1 MPYVVRVL
9 DAQVEA
15 VLAAYP
21 TLHAAWRRRSIRDQ
35 ATGRRLSNHQ
45 AGVLEHLDSTTP
57 VAAGD
62 LARRLGVTPA
72 TISIQLA
79 RLVRLRLVMREK
91 DTADGRR
98 VLLRL
103 SEAGARVRSQRSLLD
118 PDRVRAALA
127 LLDGQERDA
136 AVSGLRVLAAAAG
149 ALPES
154 TVPRRSTSRR
164 SRRKPE

>member
-1 MPYVVRVL
+1 LGVL

-21 TLHAAWRRRSIRDQ
+21 TLHTAWRRRSVRDQ

-45 AGVLEHLDSTTP
+45 AGILEHLDPATP

-91 DTADGRR
+91 DSADGRR

-103 SEAGARVRSQRSLLD
+103 TEAGARIRSQRSLLD
-118 PDRVRAALA
+118 PERVRAALA
-127 LLDGQERDA
+127 LLDGEARSA
-136 AVSGLRVLAAAAG
+136 AVAGLRTLAGAAG
-149 ALPES
+149 ALPEIPATRRS
-154 TVPRRSTSRR
+154 NSRRPRRTA
-164 SRRKPE
+164 E

>member
-1 MPYVVRVL
+1 MRVL

-45 AGVLEHLDSTTP
+45 AGILEHLDSTKP

-91 DTADGRR
+91 DSADGRR

-103 SEAGARVRSQRSLLD
+103 SEAGARIRSQRSLID
-118 PDRVRAALA
+118 PERVRAALA

-136 AVSGLRVLAAAAG
+136 AVSGLRALAGAAG
-149 ALPES
+149 ALPQS
-154 TVPRRSTSRR
+154 TTSRRSTSRR
-164 SRRKPE
+164 SRRTPE

>member
-1 MPYVVRVL
+1 VL

-21 TLHAAWRRRSIRDQ
+21 ALHTAWRRRSVRDQ

-45 AGVLEHLDSTTP
+45 AGILEHLDSATP

-79 RLVRLRLVMREK
+79 RLVRLRLIVREK
-91 DTADGRR
+91 DKADGRR

-103 SEAGARVRSQRSLLD
+103 TEAGTRIRNQRSLLD

-127 LLDGQERDA
+127 LLDGEAREA
-136 AVSGLRVLAAAAG
+136 AVAGLRALAGAAG
-149 ALPES
+149 SLPENP
-154 TVPRRSTSRR
+154 TTRRPTSRR
-164 SRRKPE
+164 SRRTAE

>member
-1 MPYVVRVL
+1 ML

-21 TLHAAWRRRSIRDQ
+21 ALHTAWRRRSVRDQ

-45 AGVLEHLDSTTP
+45 AGILEHLDPATP
-57 VAAGD
+57 IAAGD

-79 RLVRLRLVMREK
+79 RLVRLRLVMREH
-91 DTADGRR
+91 DSADGRR

-103 SEAGARVRSQRSLLD
+103 TEAGARIRSQRSLLD

-127 LLDGQERDA
+127 LLDGEARGA
-136 AVSGLRVLAAAAG
+136 AVAGLRALAIAAG
-149 ALPES
+149 ALPEH
-154 TVPRRSTSRR
+154 TTSRR
-164 SRRKPE
+164 STPRRSRRAAE

>member
-1 MPYVVRVL
+1 M
-9 DAQVEA
+9 EA

-21 TLHAAWRRRSIRDQ
+21 TLHTAWRRRSVRDQ

-45 AGVLEHLDSTTP
+45 AGILEHLDPATP

-91 DTADGRR
+91 DSADGRR

-103 SEAGARVRSQRSLLD
+103 TEAGTRIRSQRSLLD

-127 LLDGQERDA
+127 LLDGEARDA
-136 AVSGLRVLAAAAG
+136 AVAGLRALAGAAG
-149 ALPES
+149 ALPE
-154 TVPRRSTSRR
+154 TPTPRRSTSRR
-164 SRRKPE
+164 SRRTAE